1 VTFIIKE
8 LKQIKLLSDPL
19 KLQLI
24 QSFAESDKTTK
35 QVATELGENVTKLYR
50 HVDALYDAGLLE
62 ITDETQ
68 KRGTIERTFRAV
80 AQRFEADPALFAEQ
94 QGAEGG
100 DAILDILRAGEDEI
114 MACINNIKDTDD
126 TQAIIMR
133 LRCKASPKRLAELRD
148 SLNAWIDAAQKD
160 EDPEVCTHEAGA
172 LIAFYPIE
180 DAKG

>member
-24 QSFAESDKTTK
+24 QSFAEGDKTTR

-50 HVDALYDAGLLE
+50 HVDALFEAGLLE

-68 KRGTIERTFRAV
+68 KRGTVERTFRAV

-94 QGAEGG
+94 Q
-100 DAILDILRAGEDEI
+100 ITTR
-114 MACINNIKDTDD
+114 
-126 TQAIIMR
+126 
-133 LRCKASPKRLAELRD
+133 
-148 SLNAWIDAAQKD
+148 
-160 EDPEVCTHEAGA
+160 
-172 LIAFYPIE
+172 
-180 DAKG
+180 